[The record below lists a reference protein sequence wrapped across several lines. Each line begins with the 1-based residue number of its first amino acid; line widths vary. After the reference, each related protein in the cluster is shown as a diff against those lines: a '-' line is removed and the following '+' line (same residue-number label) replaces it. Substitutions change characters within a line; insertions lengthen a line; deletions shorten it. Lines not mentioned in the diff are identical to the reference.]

1 MLCDTLGEA
10 YEREPEV
17 GGGGGGGADV
27 MSLPT
32 MNVTVSPSSLP
43 EESSR
48 YNRLPL

>member
-17 GGGGGGGADV
+17 GGGGGCADV